1 MIGDSMMENI
11 SGVNSSGLDRLATD
25 IIDYTD
31 KLNKIFN
38 QLQLLVDETN
48 KCFLSDVGNDFRSKF
63 KEQSYYFQEMNQNIL
78 SYATD
83 FVKVNAKYRNS
94 SMNMADIF
102 NTVEK

>member
-1 MIGDSMMENI
+1 MMENI
-11 SGVNSSGLDRLATD
+11 SGVNASGLDRLATD

-48 KCFLSDVGNDFRSKF
+48 TYFLSDVGNDFRSKF

-83 FVKVNAKYRNS
+83 FVKVNASYSKS

-102 NTVEK
+102 KTVEK

>member
-1 MIGDSMMENI
+1 MENV
-11 SGVNSSGLDRLATD
+11 SGVNESGLDRLATD

-48 KCFLSDVGNDFRSKF
+48 KYFLSDVGDNFRSRF
-63 KEQSYYFQEMNQNIL
+63 KEQSYYYQNMSQNIL

-83 FVKVNAKYRNS
+83 FVRVNASYSKNS
-94 SMNMADIF
+94 MDMVDIF
-102 NTVEK
+102 KTVEK